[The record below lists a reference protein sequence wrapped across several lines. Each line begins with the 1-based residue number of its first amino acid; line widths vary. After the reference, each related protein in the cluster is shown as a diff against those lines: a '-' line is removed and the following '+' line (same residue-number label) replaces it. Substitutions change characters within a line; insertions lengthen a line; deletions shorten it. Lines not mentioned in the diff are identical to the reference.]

1 MSYVKGILREEQ
13 KRLKELSEKY
23 SAEIMSRPRG
33 SISVKK
39 RNLKEYLY
47 IASRDKDRVRFE
59 YIGPVVSRKAQNIIK
74 DIELRKE
81 YESKLKQVK
90 KDLMEIERLVNGR
103 SV

>member
-1 MSYVKGILREEQ
+1 MSYVKGILLEEQ
-13 KRLKELSEKY
+13 NRLKKLSEKY
-23 SAEIMSRPRG
+23 NAEIMSLPRG

-47 IASRDKDRVRFE
+47 IASRDKDKVRFE
-59 YIGPVVSRKAQNIIK
+59 YVGPVVSRKAQDIIK

-90 KDLMEIERLVNGR
+90 KDLMEIERISNGR
-103 SV
+103 AV